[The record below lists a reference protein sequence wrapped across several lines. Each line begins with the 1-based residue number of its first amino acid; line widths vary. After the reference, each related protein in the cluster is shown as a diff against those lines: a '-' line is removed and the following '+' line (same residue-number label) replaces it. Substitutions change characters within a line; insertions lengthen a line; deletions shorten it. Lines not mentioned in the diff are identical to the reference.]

1 MYDSF
6 SPLPDCDFEEEV
18 MEEKESKKPS
28 MKLVLESPFEFEG
41 EEIKEIDLS
50 GLFDLTIADLTSVD
64 NEMRRYGV
72 DVTATSG
79 VSRIYA
85 ALVASKANKKPYE
98 WLLNM
103 KGRDSVRLMNMVHAF
118 FYARV

>member
-1 MYDSF
+1 
-6 SPLPDCDFEEEV
+6 

-28 MKLVLESPFEFEG
+28 MKLVLESPFNFEG